1 MHVAVGL
8 GNPGRE
14 YESTRHNAGFQVID
28 RLAALLEVTSW
39 ENRFDARL
47 ARGSVEGRRFCL
59 VKPQTFMN
67 NSGWAVQ
74 TILHFY
80 KVPLEHVLVIV
91 DDLDLELGKV
101 RLRAKGS
108 AGGHRGLRSIMECM
122 GSQEFKRMRLGV
134 GRPLPGESAVG
145 RVLNR
150 ISDAGER
157 EKLSTAVEQAAQ
169 VARDFI
175 VNGKFENWTS
185 PVTEKE
191 PSPAG

>member
-28 RLAALLEVTSW
+28 RLADLLEVISW

-47 ARGSVEGRRFCL
+47 ARGSVAGRRFCL
-59 VKPQTFMN
+59 VKPQTYMN
-67 NSGWAVQ
+67 KSGWAVQ
-74 TILHFY
+74 AVLHFY

-108 AGGHRGLRSIMECM
+108 DGGHRGLRSIVECM

-145 RVLNR
+145 RVLNK
-150 ISDAGER
+150 ISDARER

-169 VARDFI
+169 VAREFI

-185 PVTEKE
+185 PVADKE
-191 PSPAG
+191 PSPAD